1 MVPLAVL
8 TFPILSRT
16 LCLMRV
22 ASAFALFMA
31 SLPACGQLQSGPPL
45 PHGLVEGW
53 PQLPAGWNFGEV
65 SGVDVDRNDNVWV
78 FNRGPHPVI
87 QFDRNGKML
96 QAWKDVPVKSSHG
109 IRVDPGGNVW
119 LVDVAGNAV
128 IKCSPQGRVLMVFA
142 NAGGTPGNN
151 GSRYAYNR
159 PTSLAFH
166 PNGDFYVSDGY
177 VNSRIVRYHKDGTYV
192 QHWGKKGAGDGE
204 FDIAHDV
211 AIDSRGR
218 IYAADRNNSRV
229 QIFDADGKFLA
240 KWTDL
245 GSPWGLYYTPREDMI
260 YMCDGVNNRVI
271 KVTLDG
277 QVRGV
282 LGGFGKAPGKFDFAH
297 HLAVDST
304 GSIYVAEIRNWRV
317 QKFAIVR

>member
-1 MVPLAVL
+1 
-8 TFPILSRT
+8 
-16 LCLMRV
+16 MRV
-22 ASAFALFMA
+22 ASALALFMV
-31 SLPACGQLQSGPPL
+31 SLPAHGQLRSGPPL

-109 IRVDPGGNVW
+109 IRVDAGGNVW

-128 IKCSPQGRVLMVFA
+128 IKCSPQGRVLMVIA

-151 GSRYAYNR
+151 GSQYAYNR

-177 VNSRIVRYHKDGTYV
+177 VNSRIVRYHMDGTYV
-192 QHWGKKGAGDGE
+192 QDWGKKGAGDGE